1 MKAVLVFLFVFGLI
15 VIMHELGHFLFA
27 KWSGILVREFS
38 IGVGPKLFSHQDK
51 SGTTYTIR
59 MLPLGGY
66 VRMAGLGEEE
76 MELNPGTAISLELND
91 QQEVIKINTSS
102 KVQLANSV
110 PMEVLEVDLEEK
122 LFVKGY
128 LNGDEDKETV
138 YPVIHDAMIIEEDG
152 TEVRIAPVDVQFQSA
167 KLYQRMLTNI
177 AGPVFNFILAFVL
190 FVIMLAYQG
199 GIYTP
204 NNQVASVADDSP
216 AMAAGLK
223 DGDKIISIAG
233 EKINA
238 YADIGKTVQKNADTT
253 VPIVVDR
260 QGQEKTLSITPK
272 EMTDNGEKRVMIGI
286 TSSLELEQLGVA
298 GTIKEAGRKTKE
310 NALLIFTLLRDLLG
324 SFSLD
329 KLGGPVMIFQA
340 SSEIANQN
348 IIAILSFTA
357 VLSVNL
363 GIMNLLP
370 IPMLDGGKL
379 LFNLVEGIR
388 RKPLSPEWEMRI
400 TMVGAAFLVGL
411 MVLVMWNDIMRF
423 LGR

>member
-38 IGVGPKLFSHQDK
+38 IGFGPKLFSHRDK

-66 VRMAGLGEEE
+66 VQMAGLGED
-76 MELNPGTAISLELND
+76 ELELHPGTAISLELND

-122 LFVKGY
+122 LFIKGY
-128 LNGDEDKETV
+128 LNGDEEKETV
-138 YPVIHDAMIIEEDG
+138 YPVIHDATIIEEDG
-152 TEVRIAPVDVQFQSA
+152 TELRIAPIDVQFQSA
-167 KLYQRMLTNI
+167 KLYQRILTNL
-177 AGPVFNFILAFVL
+177 AGPLFNFILAFVL
-190 FVIMLAYQG
+190 FVIMLIYQG
-199 GIYTP
+199 GIYAP
-204 NNQVASVADDSP
+204 NNQIASVAQDSP
-216 AMAAGLK
+216 AMEAGLEE
-223 DGDKIISIAG
+223 GDRIISIAG
-233 EKINA
+233 EKIKG
-238 YADIGKTVQKNADTT
+238 YEDIGKTVGKNADTT

-260 QGQEKTLSITPK
+260 NGQEKTLSITPK
-272 EMTDNGEKRVMIGI
+272 EMTDNGEQRVMIGI
-286 TSSLELEQLGVA
+286 TSSLELEHLGVA
-298 GTIKEAGRKTKE
+298 ETIKEAGRQTKE
-310 NALLIFTLLRDLLG
+310 NALLIFTLLGDLLG

-379 LFNLVEGIR
+379 LFNFVEGIR

-400 TMVGAAFLVGL
+400 TMAGAAFLIGL